1 MNPLRQYWGLRKLFR
16 CQSKL
21 NEQGQQNN
29 EKSKKTLIYFDRL
42 LTVLKYTVNAANE
55 LSDGKQKQRQ
65 PQYKKIMILKSVT
78 KTDKLTL
85 FVHFFHS
92 A

>member
-1 MNPLRQYWGLRKLFR
+1 M
-16 CQSKL
+16 
-21 NEQGQQNN
+21 
-29 EKSKKTLIYFDRL
+29 
-42 LTVLKYTVNAANE
+42 LKFTVNAANE